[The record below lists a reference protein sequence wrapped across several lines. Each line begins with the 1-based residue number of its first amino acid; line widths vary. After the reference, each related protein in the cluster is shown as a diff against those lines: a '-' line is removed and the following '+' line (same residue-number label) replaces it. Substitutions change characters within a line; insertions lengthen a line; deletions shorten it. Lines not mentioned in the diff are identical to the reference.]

1 MNLNPF
7 RRRAPAILTAS
18 DHARALGQAKNEDH
32 RRRVRER
39 AREICKRI
47 GMPVPD
53 AIKED

>member
-1 MNLNPF
+1 MIWPF
-7 RRRAPAILTAS
+7 KRRELTAS
-18 DHARALGQAKNEDH
+18 DHARALGQATNEDY

-47 GMPVPD
+47 GMDVPD